1 MKSKAKIVLA
11 LMGIVTFA
19 FMMIWAAFKPGV
31 MASVSHE
38 TYQQATYSFD
48 VVLDTYSS
56 ETGEEV
62 NGIRAIIQPQLAD
75 ERTSLPSTAYLN
87 ASQQRLQQWVSKRTG
102 DEFVDVM
109 LMFARPLT
117 MAEANEILASTNA
130 EVFESAVVGYVYGV
144 PFVDYA
150 VENEAL
156 LTRSLT
162 EVAESQHEFM
172 IEAEKGHIEE
182 ADLTLVGD
190 PVDVRGYLAVRVWIK
205 VNNLNKLDQTPE
217 VRFIDTTPQAVR
229 DQLNTD
235 SNWRNMSVTWLSL
248 PMPVW
253 AYDW

>member
-1 MKSKAKIVLA
+1 MKSKAKIILA
-11 LMGIVTFA
+11 LMGIVTFV
-19 FMMIWAAFKPGV
+19 FTMIWAVFKSGV

-48 VVLDTYSS
+48 VVLDTYYS

-75 ERTSLPSTAYLN
+75 ESTSLPSTAYLN

-102 DEFVDVM
+102 DELVDVM

-117 MAEANEILASTNA
+117 MAEANEILGSTNA

-144 PFVDYA
+144 PFVNYA
-150 VENEAL
+150 VENGSL

-190 PVDVRGYLAVRVWIK
+190 PVDVRGYLAVRAWIK
-205 VNNLNKLDQTPE
+205 VNNLNKLAQTPE

-235 SNWRNMSVTWLSL
+235 SNWQNMSVTWLSL